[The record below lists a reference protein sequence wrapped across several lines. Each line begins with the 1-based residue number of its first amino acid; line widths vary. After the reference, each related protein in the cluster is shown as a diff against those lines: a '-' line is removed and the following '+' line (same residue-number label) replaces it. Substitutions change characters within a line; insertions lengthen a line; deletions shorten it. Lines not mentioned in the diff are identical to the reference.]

1 MARQIDRSG
10 LTISVLEQMLA
21 KRRAELDKLTKE
33 RQRILKQLA
42 AVDAQLREI
51 GGSSTG
57 DDSNVTR
64 SGRARNDKSL
74 VMTLEEVLGKST
86 KPLSVGDI
94 VQGVL
99 DSGYHSTAAN
109 FRAMVN
115 QTLIKERKR
124 FASPQRALYTLKK

>member
-1 MARQIDRSG
+1 MARNIAHSD
-10 LTISVLEQMLA
+10 LTITVLEQMLA
-21 KRRAELDKLTKE
+21 KRRAELSRLTKE
-33 RQRILKQLA
+33 RAQIVKQLA
-42 AVDAQLREI
+42 AVDAQLHAV
-51 GGSSTG
+51 GGSSDKAST
-57 DDSNVTR
+57 VTR

-74 VMTLEEVLGKST
+74 VSTLEEVLSKSN

-115 QTLIKERKR
+115 QTLIRERKR
-124 FASPQRALYTLKK
+124 FASPERALYILKK

>member
-1 MARQIDRSG
+1 MARHIDRSG

-21 KRRAELDKLTKE
+21 KRRAELEKLNKE
-33 RQRILKQLA
+33 RQRIVKQLA

-51 GGSSTG
+51 GGSAG
-57 DDSNVTR
+57 DDSKVTR
-64 SGRARNDKSL
+64 TGRARNDKSL
-74 VMTLEEVLGKST
+74 VMTLEEVLSKST

-115 QTLIKERKR
+115 QTLIRERKR